1 MLCPTLLL
9 LTLAL
14 SDTSTRTPAPL
25 RWRLHLAPLLGG
37 ALPQLRLQDAI
48 EDANRAPFEPNYLQ
62 NRNVDGGAR
71 PVAGF
76 AATLFPRRGPL
87 SLHADLSLRPVR
99 YHHTFATG
107 HEAFPTKTYHLRTT
121 AAQAVVSLRYHRRVG
136 PVQVLAGFGT
146 SLLYWWNTQAY
157 ARYDG
162 VSQREAYGISLP
174 VADGFLAEPFQQ
186 LTFRQVGY
194 ERPTFGFCEEVGASW
209 QRYTLT
215 LSHRHQLY
223 GIYYEGTSVS
233 YFGSSR
239 RGGPI
244 TQIDSTPQYGLRATA
259 LYATLSYD
267 LFRLGDRTGT
277 AKGGLNRTD

>member
-1 MLCPTLLL
+1 MLCSTLLL

-37 ALPQLRLQDAI
+37 ALPQLRLQGAI

-62 NRNVDGGAR
+62 HHNVDGGVR
-71 PVAGF
+71 PVVGF

-87 SLHADLSLRPVR
+87 SLHAGMSLRPVR

-136 PVQVLAGFGT
+136 PVRVLAGFGT
-146 SLLYWWNTQAY
+146 SLLDWWNIQAY

-162 VSQREAYGISLP
+162 VNQREAYGISLP

-186 LTFRQVGY
+186 SAFRQVGY
-194 ERPTFGFCEEVGASW
+194 ERPTLGFCEEVGATW

-215 LSHRHQLY
+215 LSYRHQLY
-223 GIYYEGTSVS
+223 SLYYEGTSVS
-233 YFGSSR
+233 SFSSSQ
-239 RGGPI
+239 RGGPVTHI
-244 TQIDSTPQYGLRATA
+244 GSTPQYGLRATA
-259 LYATLSYD
+259 FYATLSYD
-267 LFRLGDRTGT
+267 LFRLGERPRT
-277 AKGGLNRTD
+277 AKGGLNRAD